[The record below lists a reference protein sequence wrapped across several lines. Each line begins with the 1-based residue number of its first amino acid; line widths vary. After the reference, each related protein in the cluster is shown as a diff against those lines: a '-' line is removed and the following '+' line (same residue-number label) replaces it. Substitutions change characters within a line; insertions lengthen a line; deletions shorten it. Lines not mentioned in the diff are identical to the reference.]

1 MSGVLTK
8 KFGRKNSLAGP
19 ASSSTYSRSSHDEF
33 FHVKYVYD
41 WLKPAFARAY
51 IRAGLV
57 NASARNTTS
66 GCSSRTVR
74 MSHSQK
80 PIGLVWG
87 LSTRKIAHAALH
99 PEHDGRAQ
107 LLPQRRPVV
116 GLPKLTL

>member
-1 MSGVLTK
+1 M
-8 KFGRKNSLAGP
+8 
-19 ASSSTYSRSSHDEF
+19 
-33 FHVKYVYD
+33 KYVYD
-41 WLKPAFARAY
+41 WLKPAFASAY

-87 LSTRKIAHAALH
+87 LSTRKIRTPRSTQKHDAARSSSH
-99 PEHDGRAQ
+99 SAAQ
-107 LLPQRRPVV
+107 SS
-116 GLPKLTL
+116 LPKLTL